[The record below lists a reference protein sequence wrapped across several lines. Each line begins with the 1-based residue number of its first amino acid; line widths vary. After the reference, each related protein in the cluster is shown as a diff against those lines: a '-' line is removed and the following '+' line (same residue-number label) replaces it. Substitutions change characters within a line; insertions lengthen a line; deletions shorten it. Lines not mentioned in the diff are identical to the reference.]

1 MSGDSGWQGTAEV
14 EGHTG
19 YSGICYR
26 EIKSNNVRGEEL
38 GIQSI
43 RSQQRAVRTCGCSTF
58 LSLLDTDRQPWT
70 AASVARD
77 STLWLKISK
86 LAGFLFGGNCN
97 TPDLVSKDFSA
108 ISYLF
113 NASTT

>member
-1 MSGDSGWQGTAEV
+1 MEV

-26 EIKSNNVRGEEL
+26 EIKPNNVRGEEL

-43 RSQQRAVRTCGCSTF
+43 RSQQRAVRTCGYSTF

-70 AASVARD
+70 AASVARE
-77 STLWLKISK
+77 STFGLESQK
-86 LAGFLFGGNCN
+86 LANFLFGGNFN

-113 NASTT
+113 NASTA